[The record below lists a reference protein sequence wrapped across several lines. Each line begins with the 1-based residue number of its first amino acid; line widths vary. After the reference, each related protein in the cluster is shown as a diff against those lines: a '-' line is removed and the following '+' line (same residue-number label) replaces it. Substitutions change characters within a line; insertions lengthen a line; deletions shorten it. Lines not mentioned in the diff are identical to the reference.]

1 MNDIS
6 FLAVAVPSISILVLM
21 LVLFLPRLRRRRA
34 KTQGMITSASDASPS
49 DKILMRM
56 WSLFG
61 DGDADEKLF
70 ASLEEALIF
79 ADAGIP
85 FTSDAM
91 ANVRG
96 EKSAHDVRKKLA
108 AYMSSV
114 FPNRISSDLASPEV
128 VIVVGVNGV
137 GKTTTIAKLAA
148 SKIASGKKVLLVAA
162 DTFRAAAVE
171 QLKTWAARLSCDIL
185 SQDSGADPASVVFDG
200 VEKARA
206 KGYDAVIIDTAGRL
220 HTKQNLM
227 EELKKIC
234 RVAGK
239 AMPGAPHEKLIVL
252 DATVGTNGLSQAR
265 QFHDAIGLTGAI
277 VTKMDGTAKG
287 GIVFAVAKELRIPIS
302 HIGVGEGMN
311 DLRPFD
317 SIKFVESILEG

>member
-1 MNDIS
+1 
-6 FLAVAVPSISILVLM
+6 
-21 LVLFLPRLRRRRA
+21 
-34 KTQGMITSASDASPS
+34 
-49 DKILMRM
+49 
-56 WSLFG
+56 
-61 DGDADEKLF
+61 
-70 ASLEEALIF
+70 
-79 ADAGIP
+79 
-85 FTSDAM
+85 M

-96 EKSAHDVRKKLA
+96 ERSALDVRKKLA
-108 AYMSSV
+108 IYMSSV

-171 QLKTWAARLSCDIL
+171 QLKTWAARLSCEIL
-185 SQDSGADPASVVFDG
+185 FQASGADPASVVFDG

-234 RVAGK
+234 RVADK

-252 DATVGTNGLSQAR
+252 DATVGANGLSQAM

-287 GIVFAVAKELRIPIS
+287 GVLFAVAKELGIPIS

-317 SIKFVESILEG
+317 PAKFVESILEQ

>member
-1 MNDIS
+1 
-6 FLAVAVPSISILVLM
+6 
-21 LVLFLPRLRRRRA
+21 
-34 KTQGMITSASDASPS
+34 
-49 DKILMRM
+49 
-56 WSLFG
+56 
-61 DGDADEKLF
+61 
-70 ASLEEALIF
+70 
-79 ADAGIP
+79 
-85 FTSDAM
+85 
-91 ANVRG
+91 
-96 EKSAHDVRKKLA
+96 
-108 AYMSSV
+108 
-114 FPNRISSDLASPEV
+114 
-128 VIVVGVNGV
+128 
-137 GKTTTIAKLAA
+137 
-148 SKIASGKKVLLVAA
+148 
-162 DTFRAAAVE
+162 
-171 QLKTWAARLSCDIL
+171 
-185 SQDSGADPASVVFDG
+185 
-200 VEKARA
+200 
-206 KGYDAVIIDTAGRL
+206 
-220 HTKQNLM
+220 M

>member
-6 FLAVAVPSISILVLM
+6 FLAVAIPSISILVLM
-21 LVLFLPRLRRRRA
+21 LALFLPRFRRRRA
-34 KTQGMITSASDASPS
+34 RSQGMITSVSDGSLS
-49 DKILMRM
+49 GKISMRM
-56 WSLFG
+56 RSLFG
-61 DGDADEKLF
+61 DGDADENFF
-70 ASLEEALIF
+70 ASLEESLIS

-91 ANVRG
+91 TNVRG
-96 EKSAHDVRKKLA
+96 EKSALDVRKKLSV
-108 AYMSSV
+108 YMSSV
-114 FPNRISSDLASPEV
+114 FPNPISTGVASPKV

-148 SKIASGKKVLLVAA
+148 SKIASGEKVLLVAA

-171 QLKTWAARLSCDIL
+171 QLKTWAARLSCDIV
-185 SQDSGADPASVVFDG
+185 SQASGADPASVVFHG

-227 EELKKIC
+227 EELRKIC
-234 RVAGK
+234 RVAEK
-239 AMPGAPHEKLIVL
+239 AMPGTPHEKLIVI
-252 DATVGTNGLSQAR
+252 DATVGANGLSQAR
-265 QFHDAIGLTGAI
+265 QFHDSIGLTGAI

-287 GIVFAVAKELRIPIS
+287 GVVFAVAKELGIPIS
-302 HIGVGEGMN
+302 HIGVGEGMG

-317 SIKFVESILEG
+317 PAKFVESILEG